1 VIEFI
6 RRYVLH
12 NIGLKLISLV
22 AATLL
27 WMAIAREPVE
37 EVTLSVP
44 IEYQNAPTNLEIS
57 TETLPQLQV
66 RVSGPSSRIHALRP
80 AEVHAMIDLV
90 GAKPGERTYDLSA
103 SRVRVPRDMQVVQVI
118 PSQFRISFDNRATR
132 RVRVEPRVVGSSAPG
147 FGLQQVVPDPESVT
161 IVGSEKHVAEVDAVV
176 TDPVDASGLMGKATF
191 TTHVYISDPLVR
203 LASPSTVHVT
213 VTTGRDR

>member
-1 VIEFI
+1 MDFI

-12 NIGLKLISLV
+12 NIGLKLISLL

-27 WMAIAREPVE
+27 WMAIAREPME

-44 IEYQNAPTNLEIS
+44 IEFQNAPTNLEIS
-57 TETLPQLQV
+57 AEVLPQVQV
-66 RVSGPSSRIHALRP
+66 RVSGPSTRTHALRP
-80 AEVHAMIDLV
+80 AEVHAVIDLV

-103 SRVRVPRDMQVVQVI
+103 SRVRVPREMQVVQVI

-132 RVRVEPRVVGSSAPG
+132 RVPVKPRVVGSSAPG
-147 FGLQQVVPDPESVT
+147 FTLQEVLPDPDSVT
-161 IVGSEKHVAEVDAVV
+161 IVGPEKHVAEVESVI
-176 TDPVDASGLMGKATF
+176 TDPVDASGVIGKATF

-213 VTTGRDR
+213 VATERVR